1 MVEKRVPRLVGKLS
15 YPFSMV
21 QFSRA
26 RKDILMYH
34 LQTCMKATFI
44 L

>member
-1 MVEKRVPRLVGKLS
+1 MMVEKRVPRLVGKLS

-26 RKDILMYH
+26 RKDIWVYW
-34 LQTCMKATFI
+34 QTRHFFKSY